1 MAGDFGTVQVGRL
14 ALNEALTP
22 FDDKVNASSGM
33 RSAAITGQESNPP
46 AALTRVEAFQDDIP
60 ALMGAL
66 VPVTFTNKAGRGG
79 YYEIADVGASLNDQ
93 PGQVVTVDWNIT
105 MQRAGSEFEVDLE
118 SRLSGATARNNSFS
132 ATGERWHAP
141 PIAAYGYWSGSSQPS
156 VVTRTGADGAVTV
169 YRQLAV
175 NVNPRW
181 ACPPS
186 SYGGGRARFIDSNG
200 YERAGI
206 NYSVPATGWE
216 LSNSL
221 VRVKPLTSAG
231 VLEVSCWSGGA
242 WQTKSWDVL
251 INGSSIG
258 TVNAVTVLRNEYDTV
273 VVRLLESL
281 APGRV
286 TIDLLMRRGSR
297 FVEMYVQAEF
307 STTIKIVRAST
318 EAGTSSTGYVAATAN
333 DGAGN
338 RYIVGSAKT
347 FTADTTNGG
356 LSVSSATTL
365 DAFIGA
371 VVGGGSAAAGDQAA
385 NLYAQYLGSPS
396 EIVRAVRR

>member
-1 MAGDFGTVQVGRL
+1 MAGNFGTVQVGRL
-14 ALNEALTP
+14 TLNEALTP
-22 FDDKVNASSGM
+22 YDDKVNANSGV
-33 RSAAITGQESNPP
+33 RTAAISGQESTPP
-46 AALTRVEAFQDDIP
+46 ATQVQVEAFQDDIP
-60 ALMGAL
+60 ALMGSL
-66 VPVTFTNKAGRGG
+66 VPVTWTNKAGRNG
-79 YYEIADVGASLNDQ
+79 YYQITDVGAQLFNQ
-93 PGQVVTVDWNIT
+93 PNQVVTVDWT
-105 MQRAGSEFEVDLE
+105 MTLARAGSEFEVDLE

-141 PIAAYGYWSGSSQPS
+141 PIASYGYWSGSSQPS
-156 VVTRTGADGAVTV
+156 TVTRTGADGAVTV
-169 YRQLAV
+169 YRQLAT

-181 ACPPS
+181 ACPPA
-186 SYGGGRARFIDSNG
+186 SYGGGRARFIDANSI
-200 YERAGI
+200 ERSGV

-221 VRVKPLTSAG
+221 VRVKPLTSGG

-251 INGSSIG
+251 VNSVSIG

-281 APGRV
+281 APGRI

-297 FVEMYVQAEF
+297 FVEIYVQAEF
-307 STTIKIVRAST
+307 SSTLKLVRAST
-318 EAGTSSTGYVAATAN
+318 EAGTSGTGYVSATAN

-338 RYIVGSAKT
+338 RYIIGSAKT

-396 EIVRAVRR
+396 EVVRAVRR

>member
-1 MAGDFGTVQVGRL
+1 MAGNFGAVQVGRL
-14 ALNEALTP
+14 SLNEALTP
-22 FDDKVNASSGM
+22 YDDKVNANTGV
-33 RSAAITGQESNPP
+33 RSAVITGQESNPP
-46 AALTRVEAFQDDIP
+46 ATAVQVEAFQDDIP
-60 ALMGAL
+60 ALMGSL
-66 VPVTFTNKAGRGG
+66 VPITFTNKAGRNG
-79 YYEIADVGASLNDQ
+79 YYLITDVGALMNNQ
-93 PGQVVTVDWNIT
+93 PNQVVTVDWNLSL
-105 MQRAGSEFEVDLE
+105 QRAGSEFEVDLE

-141 PIAAYGYWSGSSQPS
+141 PVAAYGYWSGSSQPS
-156 VVTRTGADGAVTV
+156 TVTRTGADGAVTV
-169 YRQLAV
+169 YRQLATA
-175 NVNPRW
+175 VNPRW
-181 ACPPS
+181 ACPPA

-200 YERAGI
+200 IERSGT
-206 NYSVPATGWE
+206 NYTVPATGWE

-221 VRVKPLTSAG
+221 VRVRPLTSGG
-231 VLEVSCWSGGA
+231 VLEVSCWSGGG

-251 INGSSIG
+251 VNGSSIG

-281 APGRV
+281 APGRI

-297 FVEMYVQAEF
+297 FVEIYVQAEF
-307 STTIKIVRAST
+307 SSTLKLVRAST
-318 EAGTSSTGYVAATAN
+318 EAGTSGTGYVSATAN

-338 RYIVGSAKT
+338 RYIIGSAKT
-347 FTADTTNGG
+347 FTADTTLGG
-356 LSVSSATTL
+356 ISVSSATTL

-396 EIVRAVRR
+396 EVVRAVRR

>member
-1 MAGDFGTVQVGRL
+1 MAGDFGTTQVGRM

-22 FDDKVNASSGM
+22 YDDKVNANSGV
-33 RSAAITGQESNPP
+33 RAAVITGQESNPP
-46 AALTRVEAFQDDIP
+46 ATQVAVEAAQDDIP
-60 ALMGAL
+60 ALMGSL

-79 YYEIADVGASLNDQ
+79 YYKVTDVGAQMNNQ
-93 PGQVVTVDWNIT
+93 PGQVITVDWNLSLE
-105 MQRAGSEFEVDLE
+105 RAGSEFEVDLE

-141 PIAAYGYWSGSSQPS
+141 PIAHYGYWSGASQPS
-156 VVTRTGADGAVTV
+156 TVTRTGADGAVTV
-169 YRQLAV
+169 YRQLATT
-175 NVNPRW
+175 VNPRW
-181 ACPPS
+181 ACPPA
-186 SYGGGRARFIDSNG
+186 SYGGARARFIDANSI
-200 YERAGI
+200 ERSAT
-206 NYSVPATGWE
+206 NFSVPATGWE

-221 VRVKPLTSAG
+221 VRVKPLNSGG

-242 WQTKSWDVL
+242 WQTKAWDVL
-251 INGSSIG
+251 VNGSSIG
-258 TVNAVTVLRNEYDTV
+258 TVNAVTVLRNEFDTV
-273 VVRLLESL
+273 VVRLLESQ

-297 FVEMYVQAEF
+297 FVEVYVQAEF
-307 STTIKIVRAST
+307 SSTLKIVRAST
-318 EAGTSSTGYVAATAN
+318 EAGLSGISYVSATAN

-338 RYIVGSAKT
+338 RYIIGSART

-356 LSVSSATTL
+356 ISVFTATTL

-371 VVGGGSAAAGDQAA
+371 VVGGSGAVAGDQAA

-396 EIVRAVRR
+396 EVVMAVRR

>member
-1 MAGDFGTVQVGRL
+1 MAGDFGTTQVGRL

-22 FDDKVNASSGM
+22 FDDKVNANTGV
-33 RSAAITGQESNPP
+33 RAVVITGQESNPP
-46 AALTRVEAFQDDIP
+46 ATQVAVEAAQDDIP
-60 ALMGAL
+60 ALMGSL
-66 VPVTFTNKAGRGG
+66 VPVVFTNKAGRNG
-79 YYEIADVGASLNDQ
+79 YYMVTDVGAQMNNQ
-93 PGQVVTVDWNIT
+93 PGQVITVDWNLSLE
-105 MQRAGSEFEVDLE
+105 RAGSEFEVDLE

-156 VVTRTGADGAVTV
+156 TVTRTGADGAVTV
-169 YRQLAV
+169 YRQLATA
-175 NVNPRW
+175 VNPRW
-181 ACPPS
+181 ACPPA
-186 SYGGGRARFIDSNG
+186 SYGGARARFVDANSI
-200 YERAGI
+200 ERSGV

-221 VRVKPLTSAG
+221 VRVKPLNSGG

-242 WQTKSWDVL
+242 WQTKAWDLLV
-251 INGSSIG
+251 NGVSIG
-258 TVNAVTVLRNEYDTV
+258 TVNAVTVLRNQYDTV
-273 VVRLLESL
+273 VVRLLESQ

-297 FVEMYVQAEF
+297 FVEVYVQAEF
-307 STTIKIVRAST
+307 SSTLKLVRAST
-318 EAGTSSTGYVAATAN
+318 EAGTAGTGYVAATSN
-333 DGAGN
+333 DGASN
-338 RYIVGSAKT
+338 RYIIGSAKT
-347 FTADTTNGG
+347 FTADTTIGG
-356 LSVSSATTL
+356 ISVSSAVTL

-396 EIVRAVRR
+396 EVVRAVRR

>member
-1 MAGDFGTVQVGRL
+1 MAGDFGTTQVGRL

-22 FDDKVNASSGM
+22 FDDKVNANTGV
-33 RSAAITGQESNPP
+33 RAVVITGQESNPP
-46 AALTRVEAFQDDIP
+46 ATQVAVEAAQDDIP
-60 ALMGAL
+60 ALMGSL
-66 VPVTFTNKAGRGG
+66 VPVTFTNKAGRNG
-79 YYEIADVGASLNDQ
+79 YYMVTDVGAQMNNQ
-93 PGQVVTVDWNIT
+93 PGQVITVDWNLSLE
-105 MQRAGSEFEVDLE
+105 RAGSEFEVDLE

-156 VVTRTGADGAVTV
+156 TVTRTGADGAVTV
-169 YRQLAV
+169 YRQLAAA
-175 NVNPRW
+175 VNPRW
-181 ACPPS
+181 ACPPA
-186 SYGGGRARFIDSNG
+186 SYGGARARFVDANSI
-200 YERAGI
+200 ERSGV

-221 VRVKPLTSAG
+221 VRVKPLNSGG

-242 WQTKSWDVL
+242 WQTKAWDLLV
-251 INGSSIG
+251 NGVSIG
-258 TVNAVTVLRNEYDTV
+258 TVNAVTVLRNQYDTV
-273 VVRLLESL
+273 VVRLLESQ

-297 FVEMYVQAEF
+297 FVEVYVQAEF
-307 STTIKIVRAST
+307 SSTLKLVRAST
-318 EAGTSSTGYVAATAN
+318 EAGTAGTGYVAATSN
-333 DGAGN
+333 DGASN
-338 RYIVGSAKT
+338 RYIIGSAKT
-347 FTADTTNGG
+347 FTADTTIGG
-356 LSVSSATTL
+356 ISVSSAVTL

-396 EIVRAVRR
+396 EVVRAVRR